1 MSERRLRSA
10 VLLDAH
16 PLWLEAIEP
25 VVARVGGEVIAKAT
39 DPEVALALIEER
51 QPDLLVI
58 DITQLNGDGAR
69 YIERALERAPH
80 LKAIVLSAETA
91 RERVQAAFSAG
102 AAAYVFKTV
111 EPEDLASAIR
121 QAFDHSVYLSNGD
134 ILAPSPSPRPTELLE
149 ALTARERE
157 ILRLVADGRSNAK
170 IARDLSITIQT
181 VKAHLSNTYRK
192 IGVSNRTEAARWAQ
206 LNGLVVLERKSG

>member
-1 MSERRLRSA
+1 M
-10 VLLDAH
+10 LLDAH

-25 VVARVGGEVIAKAT
+25 VVARVGGEVIAKTT
-39 DPEVALALIEER
+39 DPEVALALIDER
-51 QPDLLVI
+51 QPDLLVT
-58 DITQLNGDGAR
+58 DITQLNGEGEGAR

-80 LKAIVLSAETA
+80 MKAIVLSGETA

-102 AAAYVFKTV
+102 ATAYVFKTV
-111 EPEDLASAIR
+111 DPEDLASAIR

-134 ILAPSPSPRPTELLE
+134 ILASAPSPRPTELLE
-149 ALTARERE
+149 RLTARELE

-170 IARDLSITIQT
+170 IARELSITVQT

-206 LNGLVVLERKSG
+206 LNGLVAFERNPGAR